1 MGRNARDA
9 RQDREERGIARR
21 RSRDVQLGDEAADV
35 AALVA
40 EKMSN
45 EATIGNPYAGEEIID
60 PTMSRFK
67 CVPPRQPIRR
77 RTLLDAALSASSS
90 SLCVYFCGA

>member
-1 MGRNARDA
+1 MSLDSGRAARLH
-9 RQDREERGIARR
+9 RR
-21 RSRDVQLGDEAADV
+21 VRTLDVQLGDEAEDV

-45 EATIGNPYAGEEIID
+45 DVAFKANPYAGEEIID

-90 SLCVYFCGA
+90 SVGVFCGA